1 MLDIIFGPPGLE
13 LIWAVSC
20 LIVAILGFI
29 SGRSTQKHVS
39 IERPIPSLRP
49 GTIVPNDGKPI
60 NLSRAFI
67 RRTNLDKGNFENFIL
82 AQADLTG
89 ATARGADFKDADLTG
104 AILRGVDFTGA
115 HNLTY
120 EQLRVAVIDDTTILP
135 DYIDRETLM
144 AEQEDV

>member
-1 MLDIIFGPPGLE
+1 MLDFIFVPLGLI
-13 LIWAVSC
+13 L
-20 LIVAILGFI
+20 AILGFI
-29 SGRSTQKHVS
+29 LGRSTQKHLVT
-39 IERPIPSLRP
+39 ERPIPSLRP

-60 NLSRAFI
+60 NLTRAFI

-82 AQADLTG
+82 SQADLTG